1 MKIFSK
7 LKWFDRHKMLGYSKD
22 ELEPHMSTWVEEC
35 DGKVVEEG
43 DDGFLYCNDYIIDEM
58 WCDEDG
64 DHIPRI
70 N

>member
-7 LKWFDRHKMLGYSKD
+7 IKWRKIHKAIGYED
-22 ELEPHMSTWVEEC
+22 WELDIHESSWVDEC
-35 DGKVVEEG
+35 DGKAVEEG
-43 DDGFLYCNDYIIDEM
+43 YDGFLYCNDYIIDEM
-58 WCDEDG
+58 WCEEDG

>member
-1 MKIFSK
+1 M
-7 LKWFDRHKMLGYSKD
+7 GYEDWDLNIHES
-22 ELEPHMSTWVEEC
+22 SWVDEC

-43 DDGFLYCNDYIIDEM
+43 YDGFLYCNDYIIDEM
-58 WCDEDG
+58 WCEEDG